1 MDELFHK
8 LGIEWKLLLAQIVN
22 FAILLFLL
30 KRFLYKPLINL
41 MNSRRQKIV
50 EGLEK
55 AKKGEEEFQKIQELR
70 ERELAKIQKEAE
82 IIIQKAKEIG
92 DKKQQEILKEAE
104 EKTKKIIE
112 EAKGM
117 IEIEKEKMLKEVRQ
131 DIADLVVTATGKIL
145 EEKMD
150 KGREKEMINE
160 VIKKLE
166 KQRSGI

>member
-1 MDELFHK
+1 MNELFYK

-22 FAILLFLL
+22 FVILLFLL

-41 MNSRRQKIV
+41 MNNRRQKIV

-70 ERELAKIQKEAE
+70 EKELVKIQKEAE
-82 IIIQKAKEIG
+82 VIIQKAKDVG

-112 EAKGM
+112 IGKGM
-117 IEIEKEKMLKEVRQ
+117 IGIEKEKMLKEVRQ

-166 KQRSGI
+166 KQRSAI

>member
-1 MDELFHK
+1 MGELIHK

-22 FAILLFLL
+22 FVILFLVL
-30 KRFLYKPLINL
+30 KKFLYKPFINL
-41 MNSRRQKIV
+41 MNRRRERII

-55 AKKGEEEFQKIQELR
+55 ARKGEEEFKKIQEIR

-82 IIIQKAKEIG
+82 ALIIKAKEIG

-112 EAKGM
+112 DAKGR

-131 DIADLVVTATGKIL
+131 DIANLVISATEKIL
-145 EEKMD
+145 REKVDEEK
-150 KGREKEMINE
+150 EKELINE
-160 VIKKLE
+160 VIGKLRE
-166 KQRSGI
+166 HEV

>member
-1 MDELFHK
+1 
-8 LGIEWKLLLAQIVN
+8 
-22 FAILLFLL
+22 L
-30 KRFLYKPLINL
+30 KKFLYKPLINL

-70 ERELAKIQKEAE
+70 EKELVKIQKEAE
-82 IIIQKAKEIG
+82 VIIAKAKDVG

-131 DIADLVVTATGKIL
+131 DVADLVVTATGKIL
-145 EEKMD
+145 EEKMSGD
-150 KGREKEMINE
+150 REKQLVKETLRVLGE
-160 VIKKLE
+160 
-166 KQRSGI
+166 SH